1 MIIWYFQYLLILIS
15 DVSFVLGRTGL
26 PELFVCYSGGCYLLL
41 SQQGD
46 VREHL
51 WFELTD
57 MSSSIRQKITLFTLI
72 PAIFFYSFISVA
84 FLYFSFRYASLE
96 VGRRHLDRSL
106 YYAAVIDGHLREMVA
121 GSNALADSLRYDQTE
136 PLRDIALMLPSFF
149 AGNMVVEGV
158 GIIFQPP
165 DKQPH
170 YWINTLNGVVE
181 AEGVHK
187 QASDIPEEITRHLFS
202 SHSPSGQWFTSTEV
216 VDASVFRSSLL
227 VPVILFGG
235 EKIILRIDIDGSKL
249 ISPFHWSDSNS
260 RLIIFDQNGVAV
272 FANGITIPKYR
283 DLDKF
288 IELGPCQAYS
298 QINIT
303 GKELTGIHQPF
314 SSSLRPNPK
323 ETGCDIF
330 RELFSRVTLLSQS
343 VNLRMK
349 SRNTKRWISATPI
362 PSTNWYFS
370 ISIRE
375 KDMLAP
381 VVKQVILSASLISVA
396 LLLTLLGLW
405 MVSGRIT
412 RPLNRL
418 KQQMNTYAA
427 SSGLS
432 EINDSKDEA
441 ESLTRSFFSLTER
454 LAEREK
460 ELFKTRV
467 NNLGHLIE
475 QLRGGYFYFN
485 LNTRGEI
492 TYVSN
497 SVRNVLG
504 YTPDSF
510 RGAIQNYLT
519 GASNNKDF
527 GEKLRDLVN
536 GKWLA
541 PFEVEIRHGNGGVSR
556 VELFCS
562 CNRESPEAD
571 YVIEGLG
578 NDITRRIND
587 TEKFRALIA
596 SSPDAMVVTNQ
607 DGMICMVNRRI
618 PILFGYK
625 QHKLINM
632 PLTLLIA
639 PKARKQNPLL
649 VPLNLGDQKRH
660 CLDNFLSTGIDSH
673 GQEFP
678 MELSSNVLN
687 TSDGVQVCI
696 ILRDISNR
704 KKIQEELI
712 ESKNRAE
719 QASRTKSLFL
729 SNISHELRTPLNGVL
744 GYTQLLLKQD
754 VPEKHREM
762 LQSLE
767 ECGLHLMML
776 INDILDMTKI
786 ESSGVS
792 IISEAFDLE
801 TTLNMVMANIRASA
815 KQKQLELRMNVAGDV
830 AREIVGDNLKLRQVL
845 INLTGNAVK
854 FTHRGCIELKVYR
867 QDEQLFFSVT
877 DTGLGIAVKDQEG
890 LFKPFSQLKSGQKLG
905 GTGLGLAICYR
916 LVKAMGGQLVVE
928 SQPGEGSCFSFS
940 IPYEE
945 SEGSAPLPEKSL
957 SQTLPELNDENKNY
971 SILVVDDSENNRNL
985 LTSAL
990 QSYQFKVD
998 SAENGQI
1005 ALEKNR
1011 AYHFDLIL
1019 MDLKMPV
1026 MDGFA
1031 ATREIR
1037 KMSKDEPVI
1046 ILAVSAIVSE
1056 ETRQRIEGSGFD
1068 DFIAKPL
1075 SFSELF
1081 EKIYQSLGITGCH
1094 SKEGTALQPELTPES
1109 AGTIHDQI
1117 VSSLE
1122 MGDLEGLEK
1131 RARQWQKQPAFRHY
1145 PEQIIKCCQE
1155 INVEQL
1161 EAIRQ
1166 ELVNSR

>member
-1 MIIWYFQYLLILIS
+1 
-15 DVSFVLGRTGL
+15 
-26 PELFVCYSGGCYLLL
+26 
-41 SQQGD
+41 
-46 VREHL
+46 
-51 WFELTD
+51 

-106 YYAAVIDGHLREMVA
+106 YYASVIDGHLREMTA
-121 GSNALADSLRYDQTE
+121 GSNVLADSLRYDQTT
-136 PLRDIALMLPSFF
+136 PLNDIVLMLPSFF
-149 AGNMVVEGV
+149 AGNMIVEGV
-158 GIIFQPP
+158 GVIFQHP
-165 DKQPH
+165 DKQSR
-170 YWINTLNGVVE
+170 YWINTSKGVVKTNILPDQIPVLPE
-181 AEGVHK
+181 ETT
-187 QASDIPEEITRHLFS
+187 SDIFNSQSFS
-202 SHSPSGQWFTSTEV
+202 GRWFTSSEV
-216 VDASVFRSSLL
+216 VNASIFRSSFLI
-227 VPVILFGG
+227 PVELIGG
-235 EKIILRIDIDGSKL
+235 EKVILRIDIDGSKL
-249 ISPFHWSDSNS
+249 ISPFQWNDSNS
-260 RLIIFDQNGVAV
+260 RLIIFDQNAVAV

-283 DLDKF
+283 TLGKF
-288 IELGPCQAYS
+288 IEHGPCQAHS
-298 QINIT
+298 QINMT
-303 GKELTGIHQPF
+303 EKELTAMRQPF
-314 SSSLRPNPK
+314 SSGLKPNKGP
-323 ETGCDIF
+323 GCNIF
-330 RELFSRVTLLSQS
+330 EELFSRVTLLNQS

-362 PSTNWYFS
+362 PSTNWFFS

-375 KDMLAP
+375 KDLLAP
-381 VVKQVILSASLISVA
+381 VVKQIILSASLITIA

-405 MVSGRIT
+405 VVSGRIT
-412 RPLNRL
+412 RPLNKL

-427 SSGLS
+427 SSGLT
-432 EINDSKDEA
+432 EVNDNKDEA
-441 ESLTRSFFSLTER
+441 ESLTQSFFSLTER

-460 ELFKTRV
+460 ELFNTRV

-485 LNTRGEI
+485 LNALGEI

-497 SVRNVLG
+497 SVRQVLG
-504 YTPDSF
+504 YAPESF
-510 RGAIQNYLT
+510 RGDIRNYFT
-519 GASNNKDF
+519 GSGVNRDF
-527 GEKLRDLVN
+527 SEKLKYLVE

-541 PFEVEIRHGNGGVSR
+541 PFEVEIRRGSVGISR

-562 CNRESPEAD
+562 CNREAPEAD

-596 SSPDAMVVTNQ
+596 SSPDAMVVANQ
-607 DGMICMVNRRI
+607 DGMISMVNRRVS
-618 PILFGYK
+618 ILFGYK

-639 PKARKQNPLL
+639 PSARKENPLL
-649 VPLNLGDQKRH
+649 VPLNLCDQKRH
-660 CLDNFLSTGIDSH
+660 CIDSFLSIGIDSQGH
-673 GQEFP
+673 EFP
-678 MELSSNVLN
+678 LEISSNVLN
-687 TSDGVQVCI
+687 TSDGAQVCI
-696 ILRDISNR
+696 ILRDITCR
-704 KKIQEELI
+704 IKIQEELI
-712 ESKNRAE
+712 DSKNRAE

-744 GYTQLLLKQD
+744 GYTQLLLKEE

-762 LQSLE
+762 LESLE

-792 IISEAFDLE
+792 IVSEPFDLE
-801 TTLNMVMANIRASA
+801 TTLHMVMANIKALA
-815 KQKQLELRMNVAGDV
+815 KQKQLELRMSIAGDV

-845 INLTGNAVK
+845 INLTGNAIK
-854 FTHRGCIELKVYR
+854 FTHKGFIELKVYR
-867 QDEQLFFSVT
+867 QDERLFFLVT
-877 DTGLGIAVKDQEG
+877 DTGIGIAGKDQKD
-890 LFKPFSQLKSGQKLG
+890 LFKPFSQLKSGQQLG

-916 LVKAMGGQLVVE
+916 LVKAMKGKLTVE
-928 SQPGEGSCFSFS
+928 SRLGVGSCFSFS
-940 IPYEE
+940 IPYQV
-945 SEGSAPLPEKSL
+945 SDTDSLLPEKRL
-957 SQTLPELNDENKNY
+957 NQTLPELNDENKNN
-971 SILVVDDSENNRNL
+971 SILVVDDSENNRDL

-1005 ALEKNR
+1005 ALEKFG

-1031 ATREIR
+1031 ATQAIREMH
-1037 KMSKDEPVI
+1037 KGKSI
-1046 ILAVSAIVSE
+1046 IIMAISASVSE
-1056 ETRQRIEGSGFD
+1056 DTRQRIHGSGFN

-1075 SFSELF
+1075 SFCELF
-1081 EKIYQSLGITGCH
+1081 EKIYLNLGIHGHEVSDNTESSAELS
-1094 SKEGTALQPELTPES
+1094 SKQAQLL
-1109 AGTIHDQI
+1109 HDQI

-1122 MGDLEGLEK
+1122 LGDLEGLEK
-1131 RARQWQKQPAFRHY
+1131 QAEQWMRQPALIHY
-1145 PEQIIKCCQE
+1145 SEQIIQCCQD
-1155 INVEQL
+1155 IDVEQL

-1166 ELVNSR
+1166 KLAAYA